1 MVTTESDELASWIK
15 TGALH
20 GLSKDAWKRYSDE
33 GFKHYQV
40 LFPGYKYNMMD
51 LQAAI
56 GIHQLGRVRENLVR
70 RRALWERYLAAFRG
84 LPLHLPAA
92 EEPDTVH
99 ARHLFTLLL
108 DLERLTVDRDRV
120 MQALHAEN
128 IGTGIHYVSLH
139 LHPYYAQ
146 TYGLR
151 RGSFPEAEWISDRTI
166 SLPFSTKLSDSDADD
181 VIAAVRK
188 VLGRYTR

>member
-1 MVTTESDELASWIK
+1 VTTEDDEKAAWIK

-40 LFPGYKYNMMD
+40 LFPGFKYNMMD

-56 GIHQLGRVRENLVR
+56 GSTSSAGCARTSIAA
-70 RRALWERYLAAFRG
+70 RALEPLQRG
-84 LPLHLPAA
+84 VPGSAGIPAGSGGA
-92 EEPDTVH
+92 GH
-99 ARHLFTLLL
+99 GARAPSFTLLL
-108 DLERLTVDRDRV
+108 DLDRLTVDRDRV
-120 MQALHAEN
+120 MQALHAER
-128 IGTGIHYVSLH
+128 IGTGIHYVALH
-139 LHPYYAQ
+139 LHPYYSE
-146 TYGLR
+146 TYALG

-166 SLPFSTKLSDSDADD
+166 SLPFSTKLTGGDADD

-188 VLGRYTR
+188 VLGRYAR